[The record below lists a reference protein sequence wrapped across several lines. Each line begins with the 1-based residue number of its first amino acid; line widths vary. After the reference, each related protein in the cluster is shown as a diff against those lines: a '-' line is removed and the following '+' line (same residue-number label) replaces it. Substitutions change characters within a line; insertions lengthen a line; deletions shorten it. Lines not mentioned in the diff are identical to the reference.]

1 MKSMHSHSYVHAC
14 INFVYK
20 VCMTINISYVYVC
33 IASDNYIIGYI
44 KLYASTIF
52 SLFQVKCDT
61 CDAWTHTKCAGVK
74 DDIANKFFNCL
85 ECTDDRK
92 DFIH

>member
-1 MKSMHSHSYVHAC
+1 MHTHSYVHAC

-20 VCMTINISYVYVC
+20 VCMAINISYVC

-61 CDAWTHTKCAGVK
+61 CNAWTHTKCAGVK
-74 DDIANKFFNCL
+74 DDIADKSFNCL